1 MESDEYL
8 LQLVR
13 YIHENPVKTGI
24 CKAEEYWWSSY
35 HEYVAGSVRVDTNLV
50 LSMVGGVSGF
60 KRFSKAAVDRRVGGV
75 FSRLSDSEAHET
87 AVRELDGLLP
97 SELKALSRARRNEL
111 ILKLKNAGLTIRQ
124 IERLTG
130 IGRNIIARA

>member
-1 MESDEYL
+1 M
-8 LQLVR
+8 
-13 YIHENPVKTGI
+13 PG
-24 CKAEEYWWSSY
+24 AE
-35 HEYVAGSVRVDTNLV
+35 HGQ
-50 LSMVGGVSGF
+50 GVSGF

>member
-1 MESDEYL
+1 
-8 LQLVR
+8 
-13 YIHENPVKTGI
+13 
-24 CKAEEYWWSSY
+24 
-35 HEYVAGSVRVDTNLV
+35 
-50 LSMVGGVSGF
+50 MVGGVSGF
-60 KRFSKAAVDRRVGGV
+60 KRYSKAAVDHRVGEV